1 MNKQCI
7 IAWFGLA
14 FFAFPSFAQTQNP
27 DLGKVW
33 LYTLASVVL
42 VSLISLL
49 GLFLLTIN
57 KNLLRRILL
66 FLVSFAAGALLGDA
80 FIHILPQMT
89 QNYGFT
95 IASSVYIILGMMFF
109 FVLEKIIHWR
119 HCHMP
124 ESKEHTHPFAY
135 INLIGDGFHNFIDGL
150 FIGGSYLVSIPV
162 GFATTLAVV
171 LHEIPQEIGDLS
183 VLIHGGFS
191 EYKAL
196 FYNFLTAITAIAG
209 AIFSLLIASS
219 ASTFPKFLLPFTAG
233 GFIYI
238 AASDLLPEL
247 HKEVKIRHSLFQ
259 LLGIGLGVGVMAL
272 LIVVE

>member
-109 FVLEKIIHWR
+109 FVLEKT
-119 HCHMP
+119 
-124 ESKEHTHPFAY
+124 EGLPF
-135 INLIGDGFHNFIDGL
+135 NF
-150 FIGGSYLVSIPV
+150 
-162 GFATTLAVV
+162 
-171 LHEIPQEIGDLS
+171 
-183 VLIHGGFS
+183 
-191 EYKAL
+191 
-196 FYNFLTAITAIAG
+196 AIAG
-209 AIFSLLIASS
+209 AGNSDHAYRYFFKLADQEPVIIKGILEDPERQSVTDQLFVICE
-219 ASTFPKFLLPFTAG
+219 TFPCSPLGESSNDVAG
-233 GFIYI
+233 FGRGEIVDEWDVSVIKVYK
-238 AASDLLPEL
+238 L
-247 HKEVKIRHSLFQ
+247 RHYTGQ
-259 LLGIGLGVGVMAL
+259 
-272 LIVVE
+272 